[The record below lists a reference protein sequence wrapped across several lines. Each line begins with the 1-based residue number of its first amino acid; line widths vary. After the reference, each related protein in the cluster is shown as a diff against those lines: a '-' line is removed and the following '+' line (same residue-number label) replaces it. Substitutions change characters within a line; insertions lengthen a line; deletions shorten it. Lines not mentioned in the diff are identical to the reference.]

1 VELEEFHRVRR
12 QVLSLYRQGRYGE
25 ALQAALA
32 AKESFPE
39 KEGEV
44 SFWIACLFCR
54 LGDPEGGLE
63 ILQEALERGHWWG
76 ERSLLNDP
84 DLEPIRKRLEF
95 KRLLEV
101 CKERQKAAQ
110 AQAKPDL
117 LLLPPK
123 RRGEKFPLLIALHW
137 FGGTAQAF
145 APYWEVAREQGFLLA
160 VPQSSQVESEGG
172 FGWTDRERAR
182 KELAAHWEK
191 LKSEKRVDP
200 KRVILAGASQG
211 GALAMELALSGEPIP
226 VLGFI
231 AVVPAIR
238 DPRGLA
244 ELAKGAVKRGVRGMV
259 ITGEYDH
266 FRSTAEAFHAYAQEA
281 GLRCTLEV
289 VPGLG
294 HDFPDDFPSRLGKA
308 LRFLLAGESFHED

>member
-1 VELEEFHRVRR
+1 VELEEFHRVRG

-54 LGDPEGGLE
+54 LGDPEGGLK

-84 DLEPIRKRLEF
+84 DLEPIRKRPEF

-137 FGGTAQAF
+137 VGGTAQAF
-145 APYWEVAREQGFLLA
+145 VPYWEVAREHGFLLA

-244 ELAKGAVKRGVRGMV
+244 ELAKRSSKARGKRNGHYWGVRSLSF
-259 ITGEYDH
+259 YC
-266 FRSTAEAFHAYAQEA
+266 RSFLSYAQEA

-308 LRFLLAGESFHED
+308 LRFLLAGESSHED

>member
-1 VELEEFHRVRR
+1 
-12 QVLSLYRQGRYGE
+12 
-25 ALQAALA
+25 
-32 AKESFPE
+32 
-39 KEGEV
+39 
-44 SFWIACLFCR
+44 
-54 LGDPEGGLE
+54 
-63 ILQEALERGHWWG
+63 
-76 ERSLLNDP
+76 
-84 DLEPIRKRLEF
+84 
-95 KRLLEV
+95 
-101 CKERQKAAQ
+101 
-110 AQAKPDL
+110 
-117 LLLPPK
+117 
-123 RRGEKFPLLIALHW
+123 
-137 FGGTAQAF
+137 
-145 APYWEVAREQGFLLA
+145 
-160 VPQSSQVESEGG
+160 VESEDG

-200 KRVILAGASQG
+200 KRVIIAGASQG

-244 ELAKGAVKRGVRGMV
+244 ELAKGAAKRGVRGMV

-266 FRSTAEAFHAYAQEA
+266 FRSTAEAFYTYAQEA

-294 HDFPDDFPSRLGKA
+294 HDFPDGFPSTLDKA